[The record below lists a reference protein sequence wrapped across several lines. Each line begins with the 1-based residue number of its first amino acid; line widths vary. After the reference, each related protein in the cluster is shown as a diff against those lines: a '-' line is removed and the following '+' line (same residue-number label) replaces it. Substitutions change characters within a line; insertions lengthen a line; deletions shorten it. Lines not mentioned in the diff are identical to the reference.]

1 MREKTLKKGPIALI
15 GAGGQLGQDL
25 QKLLPKKS
33 LRAFCRPELDVLDF
47 ARVREILVP
56 LSPSIVI
63 NTTAFNRVDDCERE
77 VASAF
82 SVNAFAVR
90 NLAEVCRELGCP
102 LVHFST
108 DYVFDG
114 LKGTPYMEEDPP
126 RPLSIYGAS
135 KLLGESLIRA
145 TWEQHFIVRTS
156 ALFGISGSS
165 GKGGNFV
172 ETMLRLARD
181 KKPIRVVSNQVTS
194 PTFTGDLAA
203 AALKFIE
210 GIPFGT
216 YHLTN
221 NGSTSWLDFA
231 RAIFKAAGLSPNL
244 SPISS
249 RDFGAPARRP
259 AYSVL
264 ENQRWKGLGFK
275 PLAPWEEGLKRY
287 LERRVRG
294 IDG

>member
-1 MREKTLKKGPIALI
+1 MGERTLKRGPIALI

-25 QKLLPKKS
+25 QKLLPKES
-33 LRAFCRPELDVLDF
+33 LHAFCRPELDVLDF
-47 ARVREILVP
+47 ARVRGILVR

-90 NLAEVCRELGCP
+90 NLAEACRELGRP

-114 LKGTPYMEEDPP
+114 LKGTPYLEGDPA
-126 RPLSIYGAS
+126 RPLSVYGAS

-156 ALFGISGSS
+156 ALFGVSDS
-165 GKGGNFV
+165 KGNFV

-181 KKPIRVVSNQVTS
+181 KKSIRVVSDQATS

-203 AALKFIE
+203 AAVRLIE
-210 GIPFGT
+210 GAPFGT
-216 YHLTN
+216 YHLTSG
-221 NGSTSWLDFA
+221 GSASWFDFA
-231 RAIFKAAGLSPNL
+231 RAIFESSGLSPDL
-244 SPISS
+244 SPTSS
-249 RDFGAPARRP
+249 KDFGAPARRP

-264 ENQRWKGLGFK
+264 ENQKWKGLGFE
-275 PLAPWEEGLKRY
+275 PLPPWEEGLRRY
-287 LERRVRG
+287 LERRGRT
-294 IDG
+294 

>member
-1 MREKTLKKGPIALI
+1 MGEKTLKMGSIALI

-33 LRAFCRPELDVLDF
+33 LRAFCRPELNVLDF
-47 ARVREILVP
+47 ARVREILVR

-63 NTTAFNRVDDCERE
+63 NTTAFNRVDDCEKE
-77 VASAF
+77 MASAF

-114 LKGTPYMEEDPP
+114 LKGTPYLEEDPP

-156 ALFGISGSS
+156 ALFGASGSR
-165 GKGGNFV
+165 GNFV
-172 ETMLRLARD
+172 ETMLSLARD
-181 KKPIRVVSNQVTS
+181 KKSICVVSDQVTS

-203 AALKFIE
+203 AALKFVE

-221 NGSTSWLDFA
+221 SGSTSWFDFA
-231 RAIFKAAGLSPNL
+231 RAIFEVEDLSPNL
-244 SPISS
+244 SATSS

-264 ENQRWKGLGFK
+264 ENQKWKVLGFE

-287 LERRVRG
+287 LERRGRG
-294 IDG
+294 TD

>member
-1 MREKTLKKGPIALI
+1 MGEKTLKMGSIALI

-33 LRAFCRPELDVLDF
+33 LRAFCRPELNVLDF
-47 ARVREILVP
+47 ARVREILVR

-63 NTTAFNRVDDCERE
+63 NTTAFNRVDDCEKE
-77 VASAF
+77 MASAF

-114 LKGTPYMEEDPP
+114 LKGTPYLEEDPP

-156 ALFGISGSS
+156 ALFGVSGSR
-165 GKGGNFV
+165 GNFV

-181 KKPIRVVSNQVTS
+181 KKSICVVSDQVTS

-203 AALKFIE
+203 AALKFVE

-221 NGSTSWLDFA
+221 SGSTSWFDFA
-231 RAIFKAAGLSPNL
+231 RAIFEVEDLSPNL
-244 SPISS
+244 STTSS

-264 ENQRWKGLGFK
+264 ENQKWKGLGFE

-287 LERRVRG
+287 LERRGRG
-294 IDG
+294 TD